1 MLGGATGYL
10 CPGAETYHPPMRGGV
25 IDRKILLAFAG
36 VVLLAGSNIVAV
48 RFSNRELDPFW
59 GAGIRFLGASLILWA
74 LVVAGRHP
82 LPRGRALGGAFVYGI
97 LSFLVAYAFFYWGS
111 QEVPAG
117 LGGTIMAAVPL
128 LTVLLAAGHRLERL
142 RPRGVLGAV
151 VALAGIAVMSSGALS
166 GDVSLVSVLAVVVAA
181 AAAAESGIVLK
192 LLPSAHPVMT
202 NAIGMSV
209 GAVLLLTLSLITGES
224 WGLPESPS
232 VWGAITYLAI
242 ASPFLFMLVI
252 YVIQRW
258 TATGASY
265 QFVLFP
271 IVSVIGGAVLL
282 NEEVTFSLL
291 LGAPLVLAGV
301 YIGALSGSE
310 EPTNVPDSRSEPVVS
325 DRRSGRRGN
334 TNRPR

>member
-1 MLGGATGYL
+1 
-10 CPGAETYHPPMRGGV
+10 MRGGV
-25 IDRKILLAFAG
+25 IDRRILFAFAG

-74 LVVAGRHP
+74 LVARGHHP
-82 LPRGRALGGAFVYGI
+82 LPRGRALGGAFAYGI

-117 LGGTIMAAVPL
+117 LGGTIMASVPL
-128 LTVLLAAGHRLERL
+128 LTVMLAAAHRLERL
-142 RPRGVLGAV
+142 RLRGVLGAM
-151 VALAGIAVMSSGALS
+151 VALTGIAVMSSGALA
-166 GDVSLVSVLAVVVAA
+166 GDVSMVSVLAVLVAA

-192 LLPSAHPVMT
+192 LLPSAHPVVT

-209 GAVLLLTLSLITGES
+209 GAVLLLVLSSVAGES
-224 WGLPESPS
+224 WEMPVNPS
-232 VWGAITYLAI
+232 VRAAILYLTI
-242 ASPFLFMLVI
+242 ASPFLFILVV

-271 IVSVIGGAVLL
+271 IVSVIGGALL
-282 NEEVTFSLL
+282 LGEGVTSSLL
-291 LGAPLVLAGV
+291 FGAPLVLVGV
-301 YIGALSGSE
+301 YIGALSSSE
-310 EPTNVPDSRSEPVVS
+310 TSRELLDLPSTPLA
-325 DRRSGRRGN
+325 SGGR
-334 TNRPR
+334 

>member
-10 CPGAETYHPPMRGGV
+10 CLASGTYHPPMRAGV
-25 IDRKILLAFAG
+25 VDRKILLAFAG

-82 LPRGRALGGAFVYGI
+82 LPRGRALGGASVYGI

-117 LGGTIMAAVPL
+117 LGGTIMASVPL

-142 RPRGVLGAV
+142 RLRGVLGAV
-151 VALAGIAVMSSGALS
+151 VALVGIAVMSSGALA

-192 LLPSAHPVMT
+192 LLVSAHPVVT

-209 GAVLLLTLSLITGES
+209 GAVLLLVLSSIVAES
-224 WGLPESPS
+224 WDAPESPS
-232 VWGAITYLAI
+232 VWGAVVYLAI
-242 ASPFLFMLVI
+242 ASPFLFMLIV

-271 IVSVIGGAVLL
+271 IVSVIGGALLL

-310 EPTNVPDSRSEPVVS
+310 EPANVSDSPSGPVAS
-325 DRRSGRRGN
+325 DRRSG
-334 TNRPR
+334 

>member
-1 MLGGATGYL
+1 MA
-10 CPGAETYHPPMRGGV
+10 GGV
-25 IDRKILLAFAG
+25 IDRRILLAFTG

-59 GAGIRFLGASLILWA
+59 GAGIRFLGASLILWT
-74 LVVAGRHP
+74 LVVRGRYG
-82 LPRGRALGGAFVYGI
+82 LPKGRALGGAFVYGI

-117 LGGTIMAAVPL
+117 LGGTIMASVPL
-128 LTVLLAAGHRLERL
+128 LTVMLAAVHRLERL
-142 RPRGVLGAV
+142 RLRGVIGAL
-151 VALAGIAVMSSGALS
+151 VALTGIAVMSSGALA
-166 GDVSLVSVLAVVVAA
+166 GDVSLISVLAVVIAA

-192 LLPSAHPVMT
+192 LLPSAHPVVT

-209 GAVLLLTLSLITGES
+209 GAALLLVLSLVAGES
-224 WGLPESPS
+224 WEMPVSPS
-232 VWGAITYLAI
+232 VRAAILYLAI
-242 ASPFLFMLVI
+242 ASPFLFMLVV

-271 IVSVIGGAVLL
+271 IVSVIGGALL
-282 NEEVTFSLL
+282 LGEGVTSSLL

-301 YIGALSGSE
+301 YIGALSRSE
-310 EPTNVPDSRSEPVVS
+310 ASEASRSTV
-325 DRRSGRRGN
+325 DALRL
-334 TNRPR
+334 

>member
-1 MLGGATGYL
+1 MA
-10 CPGAETYHPPMRGGV
+10 GGV
-25 IDRKILLAFAG
+25 IDRRILLAFAG

-74 LVVAGRHP
+74 LVARGRYA
-82 LPRGRALGGAFVYGI
+82 LPKGRALGGAVVYGS

-117 LGGTIMAAVPL
+117 LGGTIMASVPL
-128 LTVLLAAGHRLERL
+128 LTVMLAAVHRLERL
-142 RPRGVLGAV
+142 RLRGVIGAF
-151 VALAGIAVMSSGALS
+151 VALTGIAVMSSGALA
-166 GDVSLVSVLAVVVAA
+166 GDVSLVSVLAVVIAA

-192 LLPSAHPVMT
+192 LLPSAHPVVT

-209 GAVLLLTLSLITGES
+209 GAALLLVLSLVAGES
-224 WGLPESPS
+224 WEMPVSPS
-232 VWGAITYLAI
+232 VRAAILYLAI
-242 ASPFLFMLVI
+242 ASPFLFMLVV

-271 IVSVIGGAVLL
+271 IVSVIGGALL
-282 NEEVTFSLL
+282 LGEGVTSSLL

-301 YIGALSGSE
+301 YIGALSRSEASE
-310 EPTNVPDSRSEPVVS
+310 ELLDPPSMPSAS
-325 DRRSGRRGN
+325 DRR
-334 TNRPR
+334 

>member
-1 MLGGATGYL
+1 MA
-10 CPGAETYHPPMRGGV
+10 GGV
-25 IDRKILLAFAG
+25 IDRRILLAFAG

-74 LVVAGRHP
+74 LVARGGYA
-82 LPRGRALGGAFVYGI
+82 LPKGRALGGAVVYGI

-117 LGGTIMAAVPL
+117 LGGTIMASVPL
-128 LTVLLAAGHRLERL
+128 LTVMLAAMHRLERL
-142 RPRGVLGAV
+142 RLRGVVGAV
-151 VALAGIAVMSSGALS
+151 VALTGIAVMSSGALA
-166 GDVSLVSVLAVVVAA
+166 GDVSLVSVLAVAVAA

-192 LLPSAHPVMT
+192 LLPSAHPVVT
-202 NAIGMSV
+202 NAVGMSV
-209 GAVLLLTLSLITGES
+209 GAALLLVLSLVAGES
-224 WGLPESPS
+224 WGMPASPS
-232 VWGAITYLAI
+232 VRASILYLAI
-242 ASPFLFMLVI
+242 ASPFLYMLVV

-271 IVSVIGGAVLL
+271 IVSVVGGALL
-282 NEEVTFSLL
+282 LGEGVTSSLL

-310 EPTNVPDSRSEPVVS
+310 ASEELLDPPS
-325 DRRSGRRGN
+325 MPAAPDRR
-334 TNRPR
+334 

>member
-10 CPGAETYHPPMRGGV
+10 CLGAETYHPPMRGGV

-232 VWGAITYLAI
+232 VWGAVTYLAI

-325 DRRSGRRGN
+325 DRRSG
-334 TNRPR
+334 

>member
-10 CPGAETYHPPMRGGV
+10 CLGAETYHPPMRGGV

-74 LVVAGRHP
+74 LVVAGRHR

-325 DRRSGRRGN
+325 DRRSG
-334 TNRPR
+334 

>member
-10 CPGAETYHPPMRGGV
+10 CLGAGTYHPRMRGGV

-59 GAGIRFLGASLILWA
+59 GAGVRFLGASLILWV
-74 LVVAGRHP
+74 LVAAGRHP

-117 LGGTIMAAVPL
+117 LGGTIMASVPL

-142 RPRGVLGAV
+142 RLRGVLGAL
-151 VALAGIAVMSSGALS
+151 VALAGIAVMSSGALA

-192 LLPSAHPVMT
+192 LLVSAHPVVT

-209 GAVLLLTLSLITGES
+209 GAVLLLVLSSIVGES
-224 WGLPESPS
+224 WKAPESPS
-232 VWGAITYLAI
+232 VWAAVVYLTI
-242 ASPFLFMLVI
+242 ASPFLFMLIV
-252 YVIQRW
+252 YVIRRW

-271 IVSVIGGAVLL
+271 IVSVIGGALLL

-301 YIGALSGSE
+301 YIGALSGPE
-310 EPTNVPDSRSEPVVS
+310 APTHVSDGTPLPVAS
-325 DRRSGRRGN
+325 DRRSG
-334 TNRPR
+334 